1 MIILELP
8 ASGITGIKLNPKYN
22 NILMVLTIKTIN
34 FFEIPETFKNK
45 GKIKIDKPR
54 FIFNKKEL
62 VYNEAIFNPS
72 KGHNIACSCFD
83 STIRIW
89 SIRNPSIQ
97 KISCSEIPLEMKWDE
112 TGNLLGY
119 FDESNFIKIYSIL
132 KKKEIFNLNLEEP
145 IFDFEF
151 FGKNIILIGNSNK
164 DKIIQYEFDPRPK
177 EDLKI
182 LEKNQYK
189 YIYKEKF
196 NFFSVC
202 KDCLLIYS
210 DNNMIKL
217 FNDISIQS
225 YNLIYQANFPMSQPK
240 MVKSFKKNILFK
252 ILDIDQKNN
261 AKLII
266 LEGVHKTKEEN
277 ELNKINFKN
286 QKNIYEKNN
295 TENSSFDN
303 SDEDSNQDY
312 FEDCLDIFI
321 DIKECLN
328 FSYNFFDDQ
337 YKKKKKYFKI
347 DEVNDNLEK
356 NKDKNLIYRR
366 EFVREEIKKIKTF
379 NSIKEEY
386 MFYLNLLIMDETNVD
401 LLSKYLSFL
410 QKNEKYFEKEKI
422 PHEKFNDE
430 IKYYSIF
437 MDKNEI
443 KKEFGNDFESEK
455 TKLINLLE
463 NYSNSIKNKNIDEFR
478 NKLKEENI
486 GRQFN
491 QPITCSS
498 KEIIYYNCYKMIY
511 YDISNE
517 KNNSKKNF
525 SNKLYALNKIL
536 ENNIIENI
544 ESADIL
550 IPLMC
555 FICNSEKEKNIN
567 FFINMINSK
576 TITDEEL
583 KRKEQSLKGIL
594 VYGKNEKGLIMKE
607 EYYKDPN
614 EICFENIND
623 NKYQECEKY
632 NLNYLVKNPPL
643 DIDIDKIKNLVAFV
657 FKSNIFKEI
666 FKLLTGKDNYENI
679 FNNKMISEYIENIKF
694 LPINFSNE
702 NSFLDCLSLV
712 TYISTMK
719 KRINPDVAKDNI
731 KISSTLENGII
742 ITIIYR
748 EFAHVIKAVLSYIEK
763 NLKFKKVSKK
773 KCQNFKNAGYSL
785 ELALFGRVIKYL
797 SYGEVLYI
805 LNEDNYKKSLNN
817 FQKGFMELQ
826 NHDLIIKGKFVDLNP
841 ENEKEINE
849 YKRSVFIQSKKC
861 DDIID
866 IYKDISIS
874 IPLRNDVFG
883 REIKEEDLS
892 SYF

>member
-266 LEGVHKTKEEN
+266 LEGIHKTKEEN

-328 FSYNFFDDQ
+328 FSYNVFDDQ

-430 IKYYSIF
+430 IKYFSIF

-817 FQKGFMELQ
+817 IQKGFMELQ

-866 IYKDISIS
+866 IYK
-874 IPLRNDVFG
+874 
-883 REIKEEDLS
+883 EINI
-892 SYF
+892 FFFF